1 MGKWKAVIP
10 IVLALVMAGGGSLY
24 VYNWLNSQT
33 SSQAVKTDKSD
44 MVSVAVAAVDLPW
57 GSKLKPEMIKTV
69 PFPKESLPDGIFSDV
84 NQVVGRVIIAPFKRN
99 EPIIE
104 ARMAPD
110 SVTVGGVS
118 ALVKPGRRAIAVK
131 GDAVIGLSGFINPMS
146 RVDVL
151 VTLTDPKTDSETT
164 KIVLENILVLA
175 TGTQMQVND
184 KGEPAPVDVYTLEVT
199 PEDGEKLALAASQ
212 GKLQLA
218 LRNIIDSETVLTHGA
233 TITQTLNSYRSNGA
247 KPVAKKK
254 PARRRSAPRHT
265 VEIIKGDVVSKK
277 KLKL

>member
-10 IVLALVMAGGGSLY
+10 IVLALVLAGGGSLY
-24 VYNWLNSQT
+24 VYNWLNSQR
-33 SSQAVKTDKSD
+33 SSQAVKADKSNT
-44 MVSVAVAAVDLPW
+44 VSVAVAAVDLPW
-57 GSKLKPEMIKTV
+57 GTKLKPEMIKKV
-69 PFPKESLPDGIFSDV
+69 PYLEESLPAGVFSDV

-104 ARMAPD
+104 TRMAPD

-118 ALVKPGRRAIAVK
+118 ALVKPGLRAIAVK
-131 GDAVIGLSGFINPMS
+131 GDEVIGLSGFINPMS

-151 VTLTDPKTDSETT
+151 VTLTDPKTDIEAT

-175 TGTQMQVND
+175 TGTQMQVNE

-212 GKLQLA
+212 GKLQFA
-218 LRNIIDSETVLTHGA
+218 LRNVIDTETVLTNGA
-233 TITQTLNSYRSNGA
+233 TITKTLASYRYNGA
-247 KPVAKKK
+247 KPAAKKK
-254 PARRRSAPRHT
+254 GIKQRPHHT
-265 VEIIKGDVVSKK
+265 VEIIKGNEVSKK
-277 KLKL
+277 RLKL